1 LFRHTQYSCD
11 ISLTISYPASETT
24 RGEQVPEATPLTP
37 EHSAPFGD
45 EPVPA
50 TAARRTNP
58 AKVRAARANP
68 DRPGERCRAEPG
80 RFVPVVDLTRCEG
93 KRDCTEVC
101 PYDVFEVTR
110 MADADFAS
118 LGVLGKLRSLA
129 HKRQTAYAVRAQDC
143 HACGLCVVACPEG
156 AITLQPVS

>member
-1 LFRHTQYSCD
+1 MGL
-11 ISLTISYPASETT
+11 
-24 RGEQVPEATPLTP
+24 EANTGT
-37 EHSAPFGD
+37 EESDDNAAFDH

-50 TAARRTNP
+50 TAGRRTNP

-110 MADADFAS
+110 ITNDDFAS
-118 LGVLGKLRSLA
+118 LSVMGKLRSLA
-129 HKRQTAYAVRAQDC
+129 HQRQAAYTVRAQDC
-143 HACGLCVVACPEG
+143 HACGLCVVACPES
-156 AITLQPVS
+156 AISLQIRS